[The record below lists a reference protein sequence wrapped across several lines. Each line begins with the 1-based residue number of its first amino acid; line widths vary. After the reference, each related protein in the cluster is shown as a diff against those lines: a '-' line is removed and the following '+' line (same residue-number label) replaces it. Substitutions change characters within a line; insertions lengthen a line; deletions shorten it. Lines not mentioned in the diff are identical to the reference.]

1 MMRTMSHDQTVAFVE
16 TYLGA
21 LANGDIERALSM
33 FAPDA
38 VQEELP
44 NRLYEHGQRRDLAAL
59 RSSAE
64 KGKDLL
70 LRQSYRV
77 TNVIVNGDDVA
88 AEVEWSGDLKVGFGR
103 VAAGSTLRARMAMFL
118 RLRDGKIVSQR
129 NYDCYDAF

>member
-1 MMRTMSHDQTVAFVE
+1 MSPDQTTALVE
-16 TYLGA
+16 TYLAA
-21 LANGDIERALSM
+21 LARGETERAFSL

-77 TNVIVNGDDVA
+77 TNVIVNGDGDDVA

-103 VAAGSTLRARMAMFL
+103 VAAGSTLRARIAMFL